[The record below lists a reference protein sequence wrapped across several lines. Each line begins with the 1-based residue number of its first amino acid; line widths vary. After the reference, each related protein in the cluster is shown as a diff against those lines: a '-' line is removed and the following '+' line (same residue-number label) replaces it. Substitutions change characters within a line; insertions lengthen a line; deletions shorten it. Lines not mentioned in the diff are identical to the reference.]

1 MCLKQ
6 YGTSSDNK
14 SNKTE
19 LNDNDKEIHTQQGP
33 STAAF
38 SNLINLEHIS
48 TVPAA
53 CLPPLATIE
62 AVALQ
67 QNIKGNTVS
76 FKTNNTPKKDSME
89 VKKRNEGKKGHVLH
103 PINEAQFKKHLNQTY
118 MRKTPYGC
126 EVERSFRQSMLL
138 FLKNKTEMFCFSQR
152 HNKCTKSSCLK
163 ELLEKEKGDD
173 YTSEKVR
180 TSAQQAYPRDNELD
194 RITPPPSY
202 SKKML

>member
-53 CLPPLATIE
+53 CLPPLAAIE
-62 AVALQ
+62 
-67 QNIKGNTVS
+67 
-76 FKTNNTPKKDSME
+76 
-89 VKKRNEGKKGHVLH
+89 
-103 PINEAQFKKHLNQTY
+103 
-118 MRKTPYGC
+118 
-126 EVERSFRQSMLL
+126 
-138 FLKNKTEMFCFSQR
+138 
-152 HNKCTKSSCLK
+152 SSILPTF
-163 ELLEKEKGDD
+163 
-173 YTSEKVR
+173 YV
-180 TSAQQAYPRDNELD
+180 
-194 RITPPPSY
+194 
-202 SKKML
+202 